1 MVICCRSLHFS
12 NVKFC
17 SSHSAGT
24 VAIDLHDSSDS
35 SPEGSGPGGVAL
47 SAGRTGRSG
56 TRVEVGGGNTLAP
69 PSMGDSGEDRRHS
82 IAPVLELVDGVHS
95 PTFDLLGDQSEDEGG
110 EDGKEEEEEEE
121 DEVAGRGDQKG
132 QWWGA
137 QGE

>member
-1 MVICCRSLHFS
+1 M
-12 NVKFC
+12 
-17 SSHSAGT
+17 
-24 VAIDLHDSSDS
+24 
-35 SPEGSGPGGVAL
+35 
-47 SAGRTGRSG
+47 
-56 TRVEVGGGNTLAP
+56 AP
-69 PSMGDSGEDRRHS
+69 PPMGDSGEDRRHS

-121 DEVAGRGDQKG
+121 EEVAGRGEHKG

>member
-1 MVICCRSLHFS
+1 M
-12 NVKFC
+12 
-17 SSHSAGT
+17 
-24 VAIDLHDSSDS
+24 AIDLHDSSDS

-47 SAGRTGRSG
+47 GTGRTGRGGS
-56 TRVEVGGGNTLAP
+56 RVEAGGGNTLAP
-69 PSMGDSGEDRRHS
+69 PTISNSGEDRRHS
-82 IAPVLELVDGVHS
+82 IAPVLELVDGVHG

-121 DEVAGRGDQKG
+121 EEAAVQGEHKES

>member
-1 MVICCRSLHFS
+1 M
-12 NVKFC
+12 
-17 SSHSAGT
+17 
-24 VAIDLHDSSDS
+24 AIDLHDSSDS

-47 SAGRTGRSG
+47 STGRTGRSG

-69 PSMGDSGEDRRHS
+69 PPVGGSGEDRRHS

-95 PTFDLLGDQSEDEGG
+95 HTFDLLGDQSEDEGG

-121 DEVAGRGDQKG
+121 EDDVLGQGEHKG